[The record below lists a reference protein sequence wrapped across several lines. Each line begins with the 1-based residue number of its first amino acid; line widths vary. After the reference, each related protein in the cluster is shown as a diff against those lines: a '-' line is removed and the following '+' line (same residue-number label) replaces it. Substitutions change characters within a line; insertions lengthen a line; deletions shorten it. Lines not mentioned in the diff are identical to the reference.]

1 MVYLDPPT
9 VLLTPGPAAGVTG
22 EALVLTCAASG
33 TARVL
38 SREEVKKM
46 NPLMIIENI

>member
-22 EALVLTCAASG
+22 EALVLTCTASG
-33 TARVL
+33 TARVPTSSQENKL
-38 SREEVKKM
+38 KKW
-46 NPLMIIENI
+46 IH